1 MEGAKEKLARMNM
14 IDINW
19 VDLVLIILETPFIVF
34 LQCVQIR
41 TMSYTNKQQV
51 LYQQNKEGKTEWQV
65 EIGTESVKFLNSA
78 VQKLDT

>member
-1 MEGAKEKLARMNM
+1 
-14 IDINW
+14 
-19 VDLVLIILETPFIVF
+19 
-34 LQCVQIR
+34 
-41 TMSYTNKQQV
+41 MSYTSKEQV